1 MESLV
6 VQRKEGMW
14 RKERMG
20 ESAWFVKTKSE
31 IIFVQIF
38 RWVREDKDSTGATT
52 TSQDHRRK
60 YAAFTKLHQIM
71 FVIMSAQDLG
81 PQLQT
86 HQR

>member
-1 MESLV
+1 MESLM

-20 ESAWFVKTKSE
+20 ESAWFVKIKAE
-31 IIFVQIF
+31 IICVQIF

-60 YAAFTKLHQIM
+60 YAAAFTSPKLHHNLTI
-71 FVIMSAQDLG
+71 SCLS
-81 PQLQT
+81 
-86 HQR
+86 